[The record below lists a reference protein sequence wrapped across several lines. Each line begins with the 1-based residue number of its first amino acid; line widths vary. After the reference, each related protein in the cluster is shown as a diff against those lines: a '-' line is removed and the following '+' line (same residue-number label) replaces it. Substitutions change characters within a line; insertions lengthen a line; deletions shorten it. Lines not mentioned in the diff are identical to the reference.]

1 MRIRVLHGQS
11 ARPQPNAASSN
22 ASNAAFLA
30 AGQGVEREFR
40 ARCSRI
46 HIREHFP
53 TPRGQAR
60 ALDARERAA
69 ERGALVI
76 THEVM

>member
-40 ARCSRI
+40 ARCSRMNRLLSVVRSMTDKI
-46 HIREHFP
+46 IELSR
-53 TPRGQAR
+53 TAR
-60 ALDARERAA
+60 P
-69 ERGALVI
+69 
-76 THEVM
+76 